1 MRLALTPAA
10 PWSDNG
16 YGLVEQRQ
24 YGRPDRAGQRVES
37 VHGVQAADIADG
49 ALAITSSLLDGVAQA
64 LELVG
69 FAEHAALSAFAFTV
83 AAPIARWPGAHRKGK
98 RRDSRWQE
106 RAIAEQTT
114 RIRVY
119 LPSHVAPYGCWHS
132 RSRQNRTGL
141 LTSRGFKPPI
151 EPWARTALNNS
162 RVSLQQS

>member
-69 FAEHAALSAFAFTV
+69 FAEHAA
-83 AAPIARWPGAHRKGK
+83 PITFLLIGFVCAHM
-98 RRDSRWQE
+98 
-106 RAIAEQTT
+106 
-114 RIRVY
+114 
-119 LPSHVAPYGCWHS
+119 
-132 RSRQNRTGL
+132 
-141 LTSRGFKPPI
+141 
-151 EPWARTALNNS
+151 
-162 RVSLQQS
+162 